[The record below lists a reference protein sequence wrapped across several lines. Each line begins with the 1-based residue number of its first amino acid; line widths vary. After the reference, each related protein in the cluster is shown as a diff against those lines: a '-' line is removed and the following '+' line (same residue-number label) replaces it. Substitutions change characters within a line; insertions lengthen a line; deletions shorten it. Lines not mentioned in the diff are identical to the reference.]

1 MSDEIWQAFSQRVA
15 YVDNLPVALEPR
27 HARTI
32 GADLF
37 EERNL
42 HVLGTL
48 ATLEERR
55 LEAGRTEAGDDA
67 AAVMQELV
75 RLDNKLN
82 VLMDIVGRLLMP
94 DGDLPPRSPIRLNAL
109 GAEIPSELCA
119 GRDTSYFLRI
129 HFDACRALPLMLP
142 ASYGCSCG
150 PDRVFLSFEGLKP
163 AVEEGMEKLVFRQH
177 RRKVAEA
184 RQAGP

>member
-1 MSDEIWQAFSQRVA
+1 MSEEVWLAFSQRVA
-15 YVDNLPVALEPR
+15 YTDTLPLALELR
-27 HARTI
+27 QDQAI
-32 GADLF
+32 GADLI

-42 HVLGTL
+42 HVLNTL

-55 LEAGRTEAGDDA
+55 VDAGDEAG
-67 AAVMQELV
+67 AVMQELV

-94 DGDLPPRSPIRLNAL
+94 DSALPARSPIKLNSL
-109 GAEIPSELCA
+109 GAEIPAALRAEP
-119 GRDTSYFLRI
+119 GDSYFLKI

-142 ASYGCSCG
+142 ATFERLNDAG
-150 PDRVFLSFEGLKP
+150 RIFMSFDSLRATVGEGLD
-163 AVEEGMEKLVFRQH
+163 KLVFRQH

-184 RQAGP
+184 RQVAP